1 MDKKT
6 KQALQRAGFRSGDA
20 EDFLD
25 LSKEERRLVALR
37 VSDPGFDGAKRRRGL
52 SWRLCSETRHT

>member
-37 VSDPGFDGAKRRRGL
+37 VSRSRVARRARGAASHRQNLGP
-52 SWRLCSETRHT
+52 TRHT